1 MALEVLVSE
10 SLWKVVGLSDL
21 VDRSQA
27 RAHHVTG
34 GKLLVGRGLAE
45 PHTSCFFVLGYVN
58 THNRL
63 GSAATY
69 QDQPV

>member
-1 MALEVLVSE
+1 MALEVSVSE

-45 PHTSCFFVLGYVN
+45 PSHT
-58 THNRL
+58 
-63 GSAATY
+63 
-69 QDQPV
+69 PVASLFSDT